1 MQSHIE
7 RKIKEIESTG
17 NHAFF
22 LYDLNR
28 MTQQIDSLRSLPS
41 NVEVY
46 YAMKA
51 NPHPQVVAHILH
63 HESIRGIEIASQGE
77 AEKVLQHTSSLENV
91 MYTSPG
97 KRPDEIAFVMKKQI
111 GLINIESLTE
121 AYRIEEIA
129 ERPQRVLLRI
139 NTNREIHGA
148 VTQMSSATHPSP
160 FGISEEHISSTLKK
174 IQELQRVNVKGFHIF
189 SASGVL
195 DAQALL
201 NHIDY
206 ACALTRDLEEKVG
219 RKFPILDFGGG
230 IGIDYEGERT
240 FDTATFSTGLQSLI
254 DKHEMKD
261 KRLIFEL
268 GRYLVADAGYFCT
281 TINDI
286 KESRGTKILI
296 CTAGINAHR
305 RPQALKVNYSIT
317 ILPLGKNYKYPDRL
331 SCMNE
336 QVQIRGPLCTE
347 VDVLSPQASIN
358 HAELGDLVVMHKS
371 GAYGLT
377 MSSQDFLSH
386 PHVPEFVIGG
396 AHE

>member
-7 RKIKEIESTG
+7 REIQAIANAG

-28 MTQQIDSLRSLPS
+28 ITQQIDSLRSLPS

-51 NPHPQVVAHILH
+51 NPHFQILNHVLH
-63 HESIRGIEIASQGE
+63 HQLIKGIEIASQGE
-77 AEKVLQHTSSLENV
+77 AEKVLKHLPSLKNI

-97 KRPDEIAFVMKKQI
+97 KRTDELAFVMKNSI
-111 GLINIESLTE
+111 GLINVESLTE
-121 AYRIEEIA
+121 AYRIDETA
-129 ERPQRVLLRI
+129 EHQQRVLVRI

-148 VTQMSSATHPSP
+148 VTQMSSSTQPSP
-160 FGISEEHISSTLKK
+160 FGIGEENVVATLRK
-174 IQELQRVNVKGFHIF
+174 IQNLKNISVEGLHIF

-206 ACALTRDLEEKVG
+206 ACALARDIEDKIG
-219 RKFPILDFGGG
+219 QKFQILDFVGG
-230 IGIDYEGERT
+230 IGVDYEGERT
-240 FDTATFSTGLQSLI
+240 FDTYSFSAGLQSLI
-254 DKHEMKD
+254 KKHNLED
-261 KRLIFEL
+261 KRLVFEL

-286 KESRGTKILI
+286 KLSRGTKILI

-305 RPQALKVNYSIT
+305 RPQALKVNYPFT
-317 ILPLGKNYKYPDRL
+317 VLPLGKNYKYPEQL

-336 QVQIRGPLCTE
+336 SVQIRGPLCTE
-347 VDVLSPQASIN
+347 VDVLSPKAFVQ
-358 HAELGDLVVMHKS
+358 HAELGDMVVMHKS

-377 MSSQDFLSH
+377 MSSLNFLSH
-386 PHVPEFVIGG
+386 PHVPE
-396 AHE
+396 